1 MTRFIKEFKLEQE
14 VMAFQHQ
21 ANSLLKKV
29 NKFIDGS
36 PIEKLDNFGGNVGQN
51 GKFYVYCFNIDSLYL
66 ADEF

>member
-1 MTRFIKEFKLEQE
+1 
-14 VMAFQHQ
+14 MAFQHQ